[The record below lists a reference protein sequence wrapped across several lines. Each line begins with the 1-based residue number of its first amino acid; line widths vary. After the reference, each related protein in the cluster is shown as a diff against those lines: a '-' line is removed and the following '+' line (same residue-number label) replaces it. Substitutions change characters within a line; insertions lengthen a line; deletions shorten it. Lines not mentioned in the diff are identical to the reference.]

1 MRPLG
6 LERRSG
12 PCLLALLL
20 ATGALAAPPVELT
33 DEGRTILYRLQAG
46 DTPADLSRAFGL
58 DAQQLATVLE
68 AHGATDWR
76 QARAGAVWRIPNPLA
91 TSLEA
96 LAARLRDAER
106 RAEAA
111 EDRVTTLAAEL
122 AAAQAAV
129 TMDAAE
135 RARLAQLEGR
145 WRSLLAAVGGLALA
159 CVVAVGFLVEA
170 QRRAG
175 RAVRW
180 ARGLAAEL
188 DERRRAAL
196 AERQQAARRLVEL
209 EERVRRYELAE
220 AAARVRLVDRQG

>member
-12 PCLLALLL
+12 QCLLALLL

-46 DTPADLSRAFGL
+46 DTPADLARAFGL

-96 LAARLRDAER
+96 LGARLRDAEQ
-106 RAEAA
+106 RAQAA
-111 EDRVTTLAAEL
+111 EDRVTALAAEL
-122 AAAQAAV
+122 ATAQAAV

-145 WRSLLAAVGGLALA
+145 WRSLLAAAGGLALA
-159 CVVAVGFLVEA
+159 CVVALGFLVEA

-188 DERRRAAL
+188 DERRRAVL